1 VIKTRIHVLFP
12 DDPSVNNPDY
22 IQLHNRL
29 QS

>member
-1 VIKTRIHVLFP
+1 
-12 DDPSVNNPDY
+12 DPSANNPDY